1 MSDPDHHAEMESHY
15 AAGRQIQD
23 LELEIERLREEVATM
38 SGKDHEKIMRL
49 RAALRYYADDG
60 AHGGEIARRA
70 LEEKT

>member
-23 LELEIERLREEVATM
+23 LELEIERLTTELQYIYDNGIEIGGDECAEV
-38 SGKDHEKIMRL
+38 
-49 RAALRYYADDG
+49 
-60 AHGGEIARRA
+60 ARRA